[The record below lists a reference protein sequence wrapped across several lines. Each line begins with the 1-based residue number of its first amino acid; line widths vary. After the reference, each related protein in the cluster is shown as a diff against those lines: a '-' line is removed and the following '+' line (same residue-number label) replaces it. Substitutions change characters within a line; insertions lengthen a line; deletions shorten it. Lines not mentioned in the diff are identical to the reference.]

1 MNPLIKKIFGESD
14 DVVPVI
20 ASVPVEVLR
29 KRRNRADAMERV
41 LGEAA
46 GSDSIIPDEAEDI
59 DKSSEVVGKPL
70 KRIVNVV
77 QEPSHPSGEK
87 EKYITPYSALT
98 APDCTPDALTP
109 LDPSKVPGSAGPEK
123 FKAADLEQATETPPV
138 PGIGGEHP
146 TMRAMD
152 ILLGRQRTGTNKPP
166 VGEETPV
173 ITSEADAAR
182 AMGIKT
188 VIDEDAEVK
197 AKAFA
202 SASAAPGQ
210 PMPDPVVNENS
221 AAKIAAAFRK
231 VMG

>member
-1 MNPLIKKIFGESD
+1 MNPLIKKVFGESD

-20 ASVPVEVLR
+20 ASVPTSVFH
-29 KRRNRADAMERV
+29 KRRARPDAMERV

-46 GSDSIIPDEAEDI
+46 ASESIIPDEAEDI

-87 EKYITPYSALT
+87 EKYLTPYSALT
-98 APDCTPDALTP
+98 APDCTPDSLTA

-123 FKAADLEQATETPPV
+123 FKAADLETATETPPASGV
-138 PGIGGEHP
+138 GTEHP
-146 TMRAMD
+146 SMRAMD

-166 VGEETPV
+166 VGQETPV
-173 ITSEADAAR
+173 ITSEAEAAR

-188 VIDEDAEVK
+188 AIDEDAEIK

-202 SASAAPGQ
+202 TASAAPGQ

-221 AAKIAAAFRK
+221 AARIAAVFRS